1 MPTIFNRHG
10 ITIAIRMAYIAP
22 VFIKFPHMK
31 VILSFLAAFFSV
43 VFCFSQVSDPAA
55 KKILDQASAKIK
67 SYKSIQA
74 VFTLQLQD
82 AQGASQGTKKGNVN
96 MKGSKYFVLITGQEI
111 YCDGKT
117 IWTYDKSANEVTIT
131 KVDPNS
137 NTLSPQKLISNFYDK
152 DFLYKMNGEQ
162 KMGGKTVVEIEMTPI
177 DKTQNFHKIY
187 LYVDTKSHLVT
198 SGKMLDKSGNK
209 YIYTINSLNGTAN
222 LSDGSFV
229 FDKAKHPGVEEV
241 NLTQ

>member
-1 MPTIFNRHG
+1 
-10 ITIAIRMAYIAP
+10 
-22 VFIKFPHMK
+22 MK
-31 VILSFLAAFFSV
+31 LVISFLTTFLFSIV
-43 VFCFSQVSDPAA
+43 CLAQASDPAA

-96 MKGSKYFVLITGQEI
+96 MKGSKYVVFITGQEI

-137 NTLSPQKLISNFYDK
+137 NTLSPQKLFSNFYDK

-162 KMGGKTVVEIEMTPI
+162 KMGAKTVVEIEMTPI
-177 DKTQNFHKIY
+177 DKTQNFHKVY

-222 LSDGSFV
+222 LPDSGFV